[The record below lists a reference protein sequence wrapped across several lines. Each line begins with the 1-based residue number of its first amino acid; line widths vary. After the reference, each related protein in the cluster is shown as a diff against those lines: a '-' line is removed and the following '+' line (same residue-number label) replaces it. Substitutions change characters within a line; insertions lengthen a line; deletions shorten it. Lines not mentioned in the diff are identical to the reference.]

1 MGILGN
7 LTGSELSDKYLSEE
21 QKRKNEGLLEMLKN
35 MPEETWDRMHWL
47 DKAALM
53 SSPIPVIGTGVG
65 LAADI
70 RSAVQ
75 EPEEF
80 FTPANLAM
88 TGAGY
93 VPFGRLGKYGE
104 QLGIFAGTKAKGAD
118 LPALDRAKEM
128 QAAGAS
134 REQIW
139 RDTGWFES
147 ADGNWKW
154 EIDDSQATL
163 ANPQELYTSGKVKD
177 VINHPA
183 LEGQY
188 RSDVMNT
195 PIEVLPSRR
204 GSVTPE
210 GSYSYILADTPDANG
225 ITKVGERITSQP
237 VGKYP
242 SQRIPSILH
251 ELQHNV
257 QSREGFAAGGT
268 PYEFI
273 DDAIEIKKRSQD
285 IVDFANQ
292 RMKKSLDGKAALS
305 KSDPNYQAKW
315 DAYDA
320 EYQKAMSDKL
330 QVGAVFQRSEQDIAY
345 QMYRD
350 LAGEEEAR
358 AAANRFKL
366 TAEQRRERFPEMD
379 MDTPMEK
386 QEVKIQSP
394 DNMASV
400 DYRGWHTAPT
410 REGSN
415 SIDDLADIYPD
426 DIYSN
431 KGVQY
436 YGTGDRTMDTKTI
449 DTIKRMQGN
458 PDAEITIYRAVPKGV
473 KGINSG
479 DWVTINKD
487 YAKMHGDSWVED
499 GSYDIISQKVKAKD
513 IVTNGDSI
521 HEWGYDPVKAK

>member
-7 LTGSELSDKYLSEE
+7 LTGSELSDKYVSEE

-93 VPFGRLGKYGE
+93 LPFGRLGKYGE

-163 ANPQELYTSGKVKD
+163 ANPQQLYTEGRVKD

-183 LEGQY
+183 LQGQY
-188 RSDVMNT
+188 QYDVMNT
-195 PIEVLPSRR
+195 PIEIIPPRSGAVQA
-204 GSVTPE
+204 E
-210 GSYSYILADTPDANG
+210 GGYRYLLADAPDADG
-225 ITKVGERITSQP
+225 ITKFGEKITSQP

-273 DDAIEIKKRSQD
+273 DDAIEIKKRAQD
-285 IVDFANQ
+285 VVDFANQ
-292 RMKKSLDGKAALS
+292 RMKKALDGKAALS

-400 DYRGWHTAPT
+400 D
-410 REGSN
+410 
-415 SIDDLADIYPD
+415 SIDLENLY
-426 DIYSN
+426 
-431 KGVQY
+431 KKLGF
-436 YGTGDRTMDTKTI
+436 K
-449 DTIKRMQGN
+449 
-458 PDAEITIYRAVPKGV
+458 
-473 KGINSG
+473 
-479 DWVTINKD
+479 
-487 YAKMHGDSWVED
+487 
-499 GSYDIISQKVKAKD
+499 
-513 IVTNGDSI
+513 
-521 HEWGYDPVKAK
+521 